1 MEIKDRILEK
11 AHEMFIRFGIRSVS
25 MDDIAAQLGMSK
37 KTLYQYYADK
47 EELVDAVVSS
57 MLAENKQRCSQE
69 SEVAENAVH
78 EVMMAFD
85 MAAEMFSNMNPS
97 VLFDLEKYHPVVFKK
112 FKQFKFEFLKDIV
125 ANNLKRGI
133 EEELYRPEI
142 NIDVLTRF
150 RLATFLLPFNSDV
163 FPGNKNQLVNINEQI
178 MEHFLYGCAT
188 AKGHK
193 MIAKYKQQR
202 QLINQ

>member
-1 MEIKDRILEK
+1 
-11 AHEMFIRFGIRSVS
+11 MFIRFGIRSVS

-47 EELVDAVVSS
+47 EELVDAVVSG
-57 MLAENKQRCSQE
+57 MVAQNKQRCSHE
-69 SEVAENAVH
+69 SAIAENAVH

-85 MAAEMFSNMNPS
+85 MATEMFSNMNPA
-97 VLFDLEKYHPVVFKK
+97 VLFDLEKYHPEVFKK
-112 FKQFKFEFLKDIV
+112 FRQFKYGFLKEIISD
-125 ANNLKRGI
+125 NLKRGI

-142 NIDVLTRF
+142 NIDVITRL
-150 RLATFLLPFNSDV
+150 RLETLLLPFNSDV
-163 FPGNKNQLVNINEQI
+163 FPGNRNHLVNINEQI
-178 MEHFLYGCAT
+178 MEHFLFGCAT
-188 AKGHK
+188 SKGHK